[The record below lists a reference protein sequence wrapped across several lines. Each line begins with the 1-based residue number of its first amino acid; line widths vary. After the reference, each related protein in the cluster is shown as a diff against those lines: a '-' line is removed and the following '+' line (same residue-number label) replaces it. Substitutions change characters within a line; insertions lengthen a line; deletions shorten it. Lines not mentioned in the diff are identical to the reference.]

1 MLNITTVGLDLV
13 RHFICWQFARSTSTK
28 HCLYPGYRLEIECGD
43 GQFEDRRPA
52 FGMFHDLQ
60 AQAYQGRN
68 VDSMSKKSTALRRGR
83 EARKKIRAEPSVGKV
98 RPVGPGLQGGRY
110 RPLSCKDE
118 QYIHESALTLLETV
132 GLADAIPSCVEV
144 VTSVG
149 GKLDSN
155 GRLCMP
161 RALVEDTIA
170 GANRRFTLCA
180 QDPRY
185 DIEPWGDRVHF
196 GTGCGAVHNLNPMD
210 RSLTPTT
217 ISDVYDNARVADSL
231 EHVHFVSRT
240 GTARDLPTVEALD
253 INTCYASICGSS
265 KHVGSVWSTAPNLRK
280 SIEMLHMVAGDEKRW
295 HRRPFVTLHCCFV
308 VPPLKFAPDAS
319 ECLEAGVRAG
329 MPVLLLSAP
338 QAGATAPASFTGT
351 LIQIVAECLAGL
363 VYVNAIR
370 KGAPAILGLWPLVS
384 DLRTG
389 AMSGG
394 SGEQAVLVAAAAQM
408 GRFYDLP
415 SGVASG
421 MTDSKLPDAQAG
433 FEKAYHHALIANA
446 GANLIYE
453 SVGVHGSAMV
463 SCRESMVIDN
473 EILGAVLRTLRGVET
488 DEQFE
493 DLSIIRDVCLD
504 GPGHYLGHADTL
516 RRMETDFLYP
526 VISDRL
532 PPDQWVEQGSL
543 SILDRAATLTR
554 SILDNHYPTH
564 IPNIIDERI
573 REKFDIRIAR
583 PENV

>member
-1 MLNITTVGLDLV
+1 MNT
-13 RHFICWQFARSTSTK
+13 Q
-28 HCLYPGYRLEIECGD
+28 P
-43 GQFEDRRPA
+43 
-52 FGMFHDLQ
+52 
-60 AQAYQGRN
+60 
-68 VDSMSKKSTALRRGR
+68 TAVRRGR
-83 EARKKIRAEPSVGKV
+83 EARKRGRAEPSANKV
-98 RPVGPGLQGGRY
+98 RPVGPGMRGGRY
-110 RPLSCKDE
+110 RPLSSEDE
-118 QYIHESALTLLETV
+118 RYIHESALTLLETV
-132 GLADAIPSCVEV
+132 GLADPISSCVEA
-144 VTSVG
+144 VTAAG

-170 GANRRFTLCA
+170 SANRRFVLCA
-180 QDPRY
+180 QNPRH

-196 GTGCGAVHNLNPMD
+196 GSGCGAVHDLNPMD
-210 RSLTPTT
+210 RSLSPTT
-217 ISDVYDNARVADSL
+217 LSDVYDNARVADSL

-253 INTCYASICGSS
+253 INTAYVSILGSS
-265 KHVGSVWSTAPNLRK
+265 KHVGSVWSTASNLTN
-280 SIEMLHMVAGDEKRW
+280 SLDMLHIVAGDEKRW
-295 HRRPFVTLHCCFV
+295 RRRPFVTLHCCFV
-308 VPPLKFAPDAS
+308 VPPLKFAPDAC
-319 ECLEAGVRAG
+319 ECLEVGVRAG

-351 LIQIVAECLAGL
+351 LIQVVAECLAGL
-363 VYVNAIR
+363 VYVNAIK

-415 SGVASG
+415 TGVASG

-463 SCRESMVIDN
+463 SCRQSMVIDN
-473 EILGAVLRTLRGVET
+473 EIVGAVLRTLRGVET
-488 DEQFE
+488 DQRFD
-493 DLSIIRDVCLD
+493 DLSIIREVCLN
-504 GPGHYLGHADTL
+504 GPGHYLGHADTF
-516 RRMETDFLYP
+516 RRMESDFLYP
-526 VISDRL
+526 VICDRL
-532 PPDQWVEQGSL
+532 SPDQWIEEGSL
-543 SILDRAATLTR
+543 SILDRAATLTS
-554 SILDNHYPTH
+554 SILDNHHPTH
-564 IPNIIDERI
+564 IPDNIDEKI

-583 PENV
+583 HSTKRKT